1 MAIYTVIITA
11 TCLVVNLQVCINRR
25 KFHDNL
31 LNQSYAGTSSHDPFT
46 SLDLNN
52 TSCTQSFMM
61 TMDKYANV
69 QECVSQKFTWH
80 WLRNY
85 LHTFSKWLSFN
96 TETVW
101 QQRLIQKLFG
111 RGATDFYAERGN
123 DDLRCAGEMF
133 TTFNTLIK
141 TFLKHY
147 QDIGFDY
154 VCQVCNSFLRIDMM
168 KKEWKS
174 MRGIISRIQRK
185 RRKMWQLRKFQTYVP
200 RGTLRSSQ
208 NHHLSKRFCDRVL
221 FDYVS
226 FTYSITARNQ
236 SVCIDNWSNQRS

>member
-1 MAIYTVIITA
+1 MSKNVFLKILLGTGCA
-11 TCLVVNLQVCINRR
+11 TICT
-25 KFHDNL
+25 H
-31 LNQSYAGTSSHDPFT
+31 
-46 SLDLNN
+46 SL
-52 TSCTQSFMM
+52 C
-61 TMDKYANV
+61 
-69 QECVSQKFTWH
+69 
-80 WLRNY
+80 
-85 LHTFSKWLSFN
+85 KWLSFN
-96 TETVW
+96 TETCW
-101 QQRLIQKLFG
+101 QQGLTQKLFG
-111 RGATDFYAERGN
+111 RGATDSYAERGN

-226 FTYSITARNQ
+226 FIRLLQETKAFVSIIGVI
-236 SVCIDNWSNQRS
+236 SVVKYIANSLKL